1 MLGTIFLSQQPY
13 HGANTMALKSTYKTP
28 EGHIPAYWRISDLRY
43 VYEKPHGNEMDG
55 EGNVIAPYEIAEAV
69 VFSLEVFNWE
79 TREKYDDVD
88 WMYEE
93 GVGSYSMDVPNSYA
107 ATLIKKAYDHLKTLE
122 RFQDAEDC

>member
-1 MLGTIFLSQQPY
+1 
-13 HGANTMALKSTYKTP
+13 MALKSLYKTP
-28 EGHIPAYWRISDLRY
+28 EGRIPAYWRISDLRY
-43 VYEKPHGNEMDG
+43 VYEKPHGNEIDE

-93 GVGSYSMDVPNSYA
+93 GVGSYSIPIVPA
-107 ATLIKKAYDHLKTLE
+107 VTPLTLVEKAYDHLKTLE
-122 RFQDAEDC
+122 HFQDAEDC

>member
-1 MLGTIFLSQQPY
+1 
-13 HGANTMALKSTYKTP
+13 MALKSTYKTP

-43 VYEKPHGNEMDG
+43 NYDKPHGTEVD
-55 EGNVIAPYEIAEAV
+55 EAV

-93 GVGSYSMDVPNSYA
+93 GVGSYSIPVVPA
-107 ATLIKKAYDHLKTLE
+107 VTTLTLVEKAYDHLKTLE
-122 RFQDAEDC
+122 HFQDAEDC